1 MSLTCEGDPVKPLPS
16 PIVGREA
23 ELAIIGRFTAE
34 HGNGPAS
41 LALAGQAGIGKT
53 AIWTQALLD
62 AAAAG
67 TQVRSCRCGE
77 PDAALA
83 FAGLGDLFDRLD
95 PTVLAALPLVQQRAL
110 SAALLL
116 SDPGDRQPGGRVV
129 GVAVLGVLRLLAR
142 RAPLLL
148 AVDDVQWLDTSSRTV
163 LCYALRRLDE
173 EPVRLITSYRTD
185 SAGAV
190 AADLGL
196 PGEELAVGP
205 VSVGSLR
212 RIVQAR
218 LNLTL
223 ARPALTRLHRATGGN
238 TMMALEMARALQR
251 RSAEPAASE
260 PLPVPAN
267 LRLLVTERLHGLTPA
282 ARQVLLLTAALAHAT
297 VTAVA
302 CAVGDAGE
310 AARCLEEA
318 CEAGVI
324 EIDGERVRFT
334 HPLIASV
341 PYADLS
347 EPARRALHER
357 LAAAVTD
364 PEEHARHA
372 ALGSA
377 GPSAAVA
384 AALDAA
390 VRHARRRGSID
401 AAAEL
406 AELALSRTPAGDTGD
421 RLRRGADAARYLFLL
436 GDPGRARMLLD
447 AGLDETPPGPARV
460 DGLLLRASIASW
472 ESGDATVARWCEQA
486 LREAGDDPLLLAR
499 CHATFAETSPSGAAS
514 DLLHAEAAVAL
525 LETVASRPGD
535 LLANAL
541 TNVAMHRFR
550 LGRGLAVS
558 TLERAVELQA
568 AAEPVPVS
576 DRAGLALGMF
586 LKFIDQFD
594 ESRGWLETM
603 RTCAID
609 EGDDSALPITLGH
622 LAALECWAG
631 RYTLAA
637 ELATQGREH
646 AERMGIRAPMPASVH
661 VLALAYQ
668 GRTDEARTM
677 GEHDLAADE
686 CVGFTS
692 AVALD
697 LRSLG
702 TAELLAGNPAAAASH
717 LLRALRISGEEFG
730 ISEPAILRV
739 HPDAIAALA
748 ALKSFDEAE
757 ELTGQLDAAADA
769 HHYPWSTAMAVRC
782 RGLLRATRGETAA
795 ALELLHRALVEHQ
808 RLPMPFEE
816 ARTRLLLGSVL
827 RRAGYRN
834 DARRELEAARV
845 MFDRLGTPI
854 QAGQASAELGRIGGR
869 RRQEHELTHVEQRI
883 ADLAAAGQTNRE
895 VAAAMF
901 MSVRTVESHL
911 GRIYRKL
918 GIRSRTELAAR
929 LLA

>member
-1 MSLTCEGDPVKPLPS
+1 VKPLQS

-23 ELAIIGRFTAE
+23 ELAVVRRFVGD
-34 HGNGPAS
+34 HDHGPAS

-53 AIWTQALLD
+53 AIWTRGLLD

-67 TQVRSCRCGE
+67 AQVRSCRCSE

-83 FAGLGDLFDRLD
+83 FSGLGDLFDQLD
-95 PTVLAALPLVQQRAL
+95 PSVLAALPAVQQRAL
-110 SAALLL
+110 SAALLI

-129 GVAVLGVLRLLAR
+129 GVAVLGVLRVLAR
-142 RAPLLL
+142 HGPLLL
-148 AVDDVQWLDTSSRTV
+148 AIDDVQWLDTSSRNV
-163 LCYALRRLDE
+163 LSYALRRLDD
-173 EPVRLITSYRTD
+173 EPVRLVTSYRTD
-185 SAGAV
+185 TVVAV
-190 AADLGL
+190 TADLGL
-196 PGEELAVGP
+196 PGEELVVGP
-205 VSVGSLR
+205 VSVGSLQ

-218 LNLTL
+218 LNMTL
-223 ARPALTRLHRATGGN
+223 ARPTLTRLHRATGGN
-238 TMMALEMARALQR
+238 AMMCLEMARALQR
-251 RSAEPAASE
+251 RGAKPSASE
-260 PLPVPAN
+260 PLPVPSN
-267 LRLLVTERLHGLTPA
+267 LRLLVTERLRGLTPA
-282 ARQVLLLTAALAHAT
+282 TREVLLLTAALAHAT

-302 CAVGDAGE
+302 CAVGDADR
-310 AARCLEEA
+310 ATRCLEEA
-318 CEAGVI
+318 SKAGVL

-334 HPLIASV
+334 HPLIASI

-347 EPARRALHER
+347 GPARRALHER
-357 LAAAVTD
+357 LAATVTD

-372 ALGSA
+372 ALGSD
-377 GPSAAVA
+377 GPSSIVA
-384 AALDAA
+384 AALDSA

-406 AELALSRTPAGDTGD
+406 AELALSRTPAQCPHD
-421 RLRRGADAARYLFLL
+421 RLRRSVDAARYLFLL
-436 GDPGRARMLLD
+436 GDSAQARMLLD
-447 AGLDETPPGPARV
+447 AGLDGALPGPTRV

-514 DLLHAEAAVAL
+514 DLFHAEAAVAL
-525 LETVASRPGD
+525 LETITAPPGD

-558 TLERAVELQA
+558 TLERAVALQA

-576 DRAGLALGMF
+576 DRAGLGLGMF
-586 LKFIDQFD
+586 LKVIDRFD
-594 ESRGWLETM
+594 ESRRWLVTM
-603 RTCAID
+603 RTCAVD

-631 RYTLAA
+631 QYALAV

-661 VLALAYQ
+661 VLALAHQ
-668 GRTDEARTM
+668 GFTGEARAM
-677 GEHDLAADE
+677 GERDLAADE
-686 CVGFTS
+686 SVGFTA

-702 TAELLAGNPAAAASH
+702 TAELLAGNAVMAASH
-717 LLRALRISGEEFG
+717 LLRALLISSEEIG
-730 ISEPAILRV
+730 ISEPAIMRV
-739 HPDAIAALA
+739 HPDAIAALV
-748 ALKSFDEAE
+748 ALERFGEAE
-757 ELTGQLDAAADA
+757 ELTQQLDAAASA
-769 HHYPWSTAMAVRC
+769 NHYPWSTAMAARC
-782 RGLLRATRGETAA
+782 HGLLKATSGEPAA
-795 ALELLHRALVEHQ
+795 ALELLHSALHEHQ

-827 RRAGYRN
+827 RRAGHRS
-834 DARRELEAARV
+834 DARRELETARA
-845 MFDRLGTPI
+845 MFARLGTPI
-854 QAGQASAELGRIGGR
+854 QARQASAELDRIGGR
-869 RRQEHELTHVEQRI
+869 RRQDNELTPVEQRI

-895 VAAAMF
+895 VAAVMF

-929 LLA
+929 LFT